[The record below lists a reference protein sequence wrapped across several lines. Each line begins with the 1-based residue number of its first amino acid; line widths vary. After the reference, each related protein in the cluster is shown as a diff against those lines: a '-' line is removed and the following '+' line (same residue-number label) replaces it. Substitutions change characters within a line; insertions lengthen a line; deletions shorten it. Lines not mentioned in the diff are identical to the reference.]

1 MILIQLCLD
10 GLKTVVY
17 DRVLKVQFQ
26 TILQGNMSRLQGN
39 MSRLHGKSK
48 KAECKEVTKSVHY
61 SQTLQPLFALVQT
74 FVLATVQRLAGRQ
87 NSRRL
92 MIIGGTKGCFVIGS
106 VGFRNS

>member
-26 TILQGNMSRLQGN
+26 TILQGN